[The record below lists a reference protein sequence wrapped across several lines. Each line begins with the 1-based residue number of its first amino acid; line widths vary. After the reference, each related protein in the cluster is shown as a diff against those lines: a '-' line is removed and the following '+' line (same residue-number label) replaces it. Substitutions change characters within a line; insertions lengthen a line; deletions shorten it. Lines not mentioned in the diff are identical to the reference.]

1 MAAWDEMERSSRPA
15 AMPRIE
21 IDLPQVVSD
30 TPCDAAAAAGIPP
43 VELLADAL
51 PACLPAGA
59 GGQAR
64 TAARI
69 RPLTQEL
76 TLADQTHDVPQTLIK
91 LEQLRIRSDLHRA
104 ARDALNERRKDLRAH
119 RREIEEQMRVEA
131 KSFSGPQPAIGSA
144 PLRGYDAGV
153 RQGGSIS
160 FSSIAST
167 LTLDE
172 HREKRLA
179 VLERHLAAVDAVAA
193 VVEAALAETKRTS
206 GDVSAFRAA
215 ESHLHK
221 TLADWVLSS

>member
-1 MAAWDEMERSSRPA
+1 M
-15 AMPRIE
+15 
-21 IDLPQVVSD
+21 
-30 TPCDAAAAAGIPP
+30 
-43 VELLADAL
+43 
-51 PACLPAGA
+51 
-59 GGQAR
+59 
-64 TAARI
+64 
-69 RPLTQEL
+69 
-76 TLADQTHDVPQTLIK
+76 ADQTHDVPQTLIK

-144 PLRGYDAGV
+144 PMRGYDAGV
-153 RQGGSIS
+153 RQGGSSS
-160 FSSIAST
+160 FSSTAST

-193 VVEAALAETKRTS
+193 VVETALAETERTN

-215 ESHLHK
+215 ESHLQK
-221 TLADWVLSS
+221 RLADWGLSS